1 MVGHISTI
9 GSSGMYNDKL
19 VMGFMTLKRILM
31 IPYEMLLRVDLNIIG
46 FIDLIGSCSGGF
58 DGYGDVL

>member
-1 MVGHISTI
+1 
-9 GSSGMYNDKL
+9 MYNNKL
-19 VMGFMTLKRILM
+19 VMGFMTLKTILM
-31 IPYEMLLRVDLNIIG
+31 IPYEMLLRVDLNIIR

>member
-1 MVGHISTI
+1 
-9 GSSGMYNDKL
+9 MYNDKL

-46 FIDLIGSCSGGF
+46 FVDLIVSCSGGF